1 MGDEVEIT
9 CCMTAYRDGTYIE
22 EAIRSVLDQTFQNLE
37 LIVVLDPH
45 PEDGC
50 EELIK
55 RFNDPRIRLIKN
67 EKRIGLTASRNR
79 GIELARGRFLAVL
92 DSDDVSLPDRL
103 EKQYEVITSSK
114 DVGIVGSLN
123 QTIDS
128 EGKVL
133 GMNTMALDE
142 DDLYY
147 HLFFHNAI
155 PHSSILART
164 DAMREIGG
172 YREGILAEDYDLFL
186 RLGDR
191 YRVILLH
198 DHLVK
203 WRSNEDSLSA
213 VQAGKLKEDMFGV
226 LGRNMDRRL
235 SLEVEKRSL
244 EIFVDHSHFDPD
256 PAFSADTV
264 KLLSRINRAILE
276 RAPIWLDRE
285 KIKRGSRK
293 KLHSLIVGRSVH
305 LGLFGAISFNIRL
318 AGYFPGT
325 LLYVLRTALSR
336 KRDRSTGYQK

>member
-1 MGDEVEIT
+1 MEIT

-22 EAIRSVLDQTFQNLE
+22 EAIQSVLDQTFQKLE
-37 LIVVLDPH
+37 LIIVLDPH

-50 EELIK
+50 EELIE

-79 GIELARGRFLAVL
+79 GLELARGRFLAVL

-103 EKQYEVITSSK
+103 EKQYEVITSSE
-114 DVGIVGSLN
+114 DVGIVGCLN

-128 EGKVL
+128 DGRVL
-133 GMNTMALDE
+133 GRNTMALDE

-155 PHSSILART
+155 PHSSVLART
-164 DAMREIGG
+164 DAMREVGG

-191 YRVILLH
+191 YRIILIH

-213 VQAGKLKEDMFGV
+213 TQAEKLKDDMFGV

-235 SLEVEKRSL
+235 GLEVKRRTL
-244 EIFVDHSHFDPD
+244 EMFVDHSYFDPD
-256 PAFSADTV
+256 PTFSVDTV
-264 KLLSRINRAILE
+264 KLLSRINRAILK
-276 RAPIWLDRE
+276 RSPPWLDRE
-285 KIKRGSRK
+285 KIKRSSRR
-293 KLHSLIVGRSVH
+293 KLRSLIVGRSVH
-305 LGLFGAISFNIRL
+305 LGVFRAIYFNLRL
-318 AGYFPGT
+318 AGYLPGT
-325 LLYVLRTALSR
+325 LLYVFKTAMAR
-336 KRDRSTGYQK
+336 KGT